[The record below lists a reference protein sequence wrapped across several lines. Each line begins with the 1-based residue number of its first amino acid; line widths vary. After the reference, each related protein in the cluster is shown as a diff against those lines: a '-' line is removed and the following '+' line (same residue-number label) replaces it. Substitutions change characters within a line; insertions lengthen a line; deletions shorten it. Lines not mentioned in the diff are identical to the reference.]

1 MSRERG
7 SGDTQTVIESRPLEM
22 TGTRHQPLWLSEAV
36 ALPTFEVIDSR
47 SAQGRLGATA
57 TSVTVDDLIR
67 FHGHACDG
75 LLRGAYAMRA
85 LADVAFPGKPFDR
98 TDLRIV
104 SKNSPCVGDVAAYLT
119 GARVRY
125 GTHRL
130 DDSLGVGFI
139 IQVIST
145 GETWEVREET
155 GFQPPLLAAWDQALL
170 DPRRVTGP
178 EKAELVAVHEAMVW
192 NWIRKELLPSRP
204 AEHYRV
210 SRLEAASLPEVLDDA
225 VRTDV
230 LNRQVGA
237 PVRFS
242 SPYESTAVSP
252 PELNAN
258 DPSVQRYLAGPPQ

>member
-1 MSRERG
+1 MNHG
-7 SGDTQTVIESRPLEM
+7 VVIALILFALSSAACATSAPAP
-22 TGTRHQPLWLSEAV
+22 TAWLQEAV
-36 ALPTFEVIDSR
+36 ALPQFEVLDSR
-47 SAQGRLGATA
+47 SPQGRLDTRPK
-57 TSVTVDDLIR
+57 TVTMDDLVR

-75 LLRGAYAMRA
+75 LVRGAYAMRA

-104 SKNSPCVGDVAAYLT
+104 SKNSPCLGDVAAYLT

-145 GETWEVREET
+145 GETWEVREEP
-155 GFQPPLLAAWDQALL
+155 GFLPPLLGAWDKALL

-204 AEHYRV
+204 AAHYRV
-210 SRLEAASLPEVLDDA
+210 SRLEGASLPEAIHEA

-230 LNRQVGA
+230 LNRQVAA
-237 PVRFS
+237 PQRFS
-242 SPYESTAVSP
+242 NPYESTAVPP
-252 PELNAN
+252 PELNAA